1 MNTNLPLFFAPN
13 RVWRL
18 YTGGLLLDR
27 FTGAANESDSHLPEE
42 WLASTVLA
50 NNGQHSLRSDEGLA
64 RIIVDKAE
72 GPSLM
77 ELLLSYGE
85 EILGKK
91 HYAKY
96 RQSTAVLCKYL
107 DSNVILMRIPLADSS
122 IRHLVR
128 LNPGI

>member
-77 ELLLSYGE
+77 ELL
-85 EILGKK
+85 
-91 HYAKY
+91 Y
-96 RQSTAVLCKYL
+96 RIKMVG
-107 DSNVILMRIPLADSS
+107 NVSF
-122 IRHLVR
+122 
-128 LNPGI
+128 